1 MGARV
6 LVLVVALVVAA
17 LGALAVVL
25 YVENALGR
33 QDAATETLEVLV
45 VAETIPAG
53 TAFADV
59 PGSLEVATRPADA
72 VPQGVLDPADGLT
85 GQVALQTLYP
95 GEVVSAPVVGDPDDV
110 TALAPPDGRF
120 AASFAFPAANRVGTF
135 VRPGS
140 QVSVFATVETVA
152 PGPDGEVVT
161 ALTTQLLVEALD
173 VLAVG
178 STTDIGA
185 ESGAGGGD
193 AALVTFAVD
202 QGEVQRL
209 VLAQSIGTLYLA
221 LAGEEPPIEQLEGTT
236 RLNLF
241 EATS

>member
-25 YVENALGR
+25 YVQSTVQQQAEQA
-33 QDAATETLEVLV
+33 QTTEVLV
-45 VAETIPAG
+45 VQDTIPAG
-53 TAFADV
+53 TAFDEV
-59 PGSLEVATRPADA
+59 SGSIVGVSRPVDA
-72 VPQGVLDPADGLT
+72 VPQNPVADLADLT

-95 GEVVSAPVVGDPDDV
+95 GEVVSAPVVGDPDDL
-110 TALAPPDGRF
+110 TELAPPEGLF

-161 ALTTQLLVEALD
+161 ALTTQLLVPVLD

-202 QGEVQRL
+202 QSQVQRL
-209 VLAQSIGTLYLA
+209 VQAQAIGTLYLA
-221 LAGEEPPIEQLEGTT
+221 LVDENVQFDPPTGTT
-236 RLNLF
+236 SGNLF